1 VALFDE
7 TGRVLGV
14 RRVATPVLHAKP
26 GWWELDPRT
35 FQRPLIEAA
44 RELREET
51 GGFGDVV
58 AVSFATQ
65 ANSFV
70 LLDERDEALT
80 PIVLWP
86 DQRAAELREE
96 LEAIGK
102 LQGFRNRTGM
112 PRFSHALGLAK
123 VLRWK
128 HSNPSLLEQTK
139 RFCYLSDLV
148 TLWMTGRHVSEG
160 GVGGLSGAM

>member
-1 VALFDE
+1 MAKFLTFDLGTTLFKVALFDDS
-7 TGRVLGV
+7 GRMLAV
-14 RRVATPVLHAKP
+14 RRVTPTVLHPKP
-26 GWWELDPRT
+26 GWSELHPHS
-35 FQRPLIEAA
+35 FQRPLVEAA
-44 RELREET
+44 RELREEI
-51 GGFGDVV
+51 GDFNDVA

-86 DQRAAELREE
+86 DQRAAELGEE

-102 LQGFRNRTGM
+102 VEGFRSRTGM

-128 HSNPSLLEQTK
+128 YQNPRLLQQTR
-139 RFCYLSDLV
+139 RFCY
-148 TLWMTGRHVSEG
+148 
-160 GVGGLSGAM
+160 